1 MINNPLS
8 EQNLK
13 CISAVQ
19 SMSNDIPNF
28 YFSRPDP
35 KKEGVI
41 DWDAVNADFNHRYPD
56 CQAYSYNEMKAF
68 GINDGTLYSSYC
80 PSYIKSVPR
89 DKTILSLYSTTA
101 VLKYPLKPSGAIVS
115 SSFKSNQDKISSDPS
130 YRNVIAIDR
139 TPSTTLDNPSSTSS
153 SSTLTNSLPASS
165 ISTLTAPS
173 SLSSIQTLTA
183 PSISTLT
190 APSSLSSIQTLTA
203 PSISTLANPLPAPAP
218 MIRSPASLNIFPF
231 SPAMNRGSPAR

>member
-1 MINNPLS
+1 M
-8 EQNLK
+8 
-13 CISAVQ
+13 SAFQ
-19 SMSNDIPNF
+19 SMNNDIPNF

-41 DWDAVNADFNHRYPD
+41 DWDAVNADFNNRYPD

-68 GINDGTLYSSYC
+68 GINDGTLHHYNC

-183 PSISTLT
+183 PS
-190 APSSLSSIQTLTA
+190 SLSSIQTLTA
-203 PSISTLANPLPAPAP
+203 PSIPTLANPLPAPAP